1 MPDFVREVTGSA
13 GYRVPA
19 DDPSFK
25 GIHATEMRVLQERLN
40 QAAAGGGSGGF
51 KLDVEQMQSLL
62 PQWKDLRDTLD
73 WVRQR
78 ATDLGYVLPPAV
90 DESST
95 TQNRAALA
103 HAELYA
109 RSIED
114 QYNYAAAYVD
124 SLTKM
129 IARYQRGDGSASDV
143 FTTMGTDL

>member
-1 MPDFVREVTGSA
+1 MPDFARSVTGGA

-25 GIHATEMRVLQERLN
+25 GAHATEMRVLQERLN
-40 QAAAGGGSGGF
+40 QAAVGGGMGGF
-51 KLDVEQMQSLL
+51 KLDVEQMQTLL

-78 ATDLGYVLPPAV
+78 ATDLGYVLPPAA
-90 DESST
+90 DESSM

-129 IARYQRGDGSASDV
+129 IAKYQHSDSSAGGV
-143 FTTMGTDL
+143 FNIMGTDL

>member
-25 GIHATEMRVLQERLN
+25 GIHAAGIRVLQERLN
-40 QAAAGGGSGGF
+40 QAGAGGGSGGF

-62 PQWKDLRDTLD
+62 PEWKDLRDTLD
-73 WVRQR
+73 SVRQR
-78 ATDLGYVLPPAV
+78 ATDLGYVLPPAA

-129 IARYQRGDGSASDV
+129 ITKYQHGDGSASDV

>member
-1 MPDFVREVTGSA
+1 MPDFARSVTGAA
-13 GYRVPA
+13 GYRVPV
-19 DDPSFK
+19 DDPSVK
-25 GIHATEMRVLQERLN
+25 GVHATEMQILQQRLD
-40 QAAAGGGSGGF
+40 QAAAAGGSGGF
-51 KLDVEQMQSLL
+51 TLDVEQMQALL
-62 PQWKDLRDTLD
+62 PQWKDLRDILD

-78 ATDLGYVLPPAV
+78 ATDLGYVLPPAA

-95 TQNRAALA
+95 AQNRAALA
-103 HAELYA
+103 HAEIYA

-129 IARYQRGDGSASDV
+129 IAEYQHGDRSASDV